1 MRFSIKYIRN
11 SSPRTLSSTLA
22 FAHLDGSS
30 STARATSRTRA
41 VWFLT
46 TPLGAACTL
55 GVTCWNDSSRR
66 CCLTSGEC
74 SRRRSILWTSVIVP
88 RLHGLQR
95 LGGTSCGRLGWPCVA
110 MSCEVW
116 GPLRNRE
123 PSARKKHNSK
133 NITLKLKRSY
143 AVLQARR
150 HVSQL
155 PDAGRPQRQAPLGDR
170 RKHMHPVVSY
180 GTTSWLG
187 SRGDWSFWETNFIF
201 YSCGFHTGSF
211 RWVGVPLFQRRCRGF
226 VGVVGA

>member
-95 LGGTSCGRLGWPCVA
+95 LGGTSCGRLGWPCMA

-133 NITLKLKRSY
+133 KHHTKTQKVICGASSTAACVSATRRRQTATASSSWRS
-143 AVLQARR
+143 AET
-150 HVSQL
+150 H
-155 PDAGRPQRQAPLGDR
+155 AP
-170 RKHMHPVVSY
+170 
-180 GTTSWLG
+180 
-187 SRGDWSFWETNFIF
+187 RGLVWDN
-201 YSCGFHTGSF
+201 
-211 RWVGVPLFQRRCRGF
+211 V
-226 VGVVGA
+226 VVGFTR